1 MTENNVMEFCQ
12 WLVSK
17 KGIDAGNLSEYINN
31 NEEEVLK
38 LAEEFKKPKFKIGG
52 KIEVAAEMFKCGGK
66 AKKKKPVKKCE
77 TGGPQ
82 KIDKDGDNYSLKH
95 TKDGITE
102 HLYLSNNYEGP
113 ASKIA
118 TRTTKMD
125 GSREYSLLDDGV
137 KYHNNDLDT
146 IALRKQ
152 FDKAMATARN
162 VYPSHKKWG
171 ITPWEIS
178 YMAAPE
184 YDLPMRPGIVDKRV
198 YRKVESP
205 SGELREYVVK
215 STTGERTERRT
226 TPDGNVSYIFSG
238 KTFKPGDEM
247 FDRYQSAFKAY
258 GLQKGGEIVNVRRE
272 KPETEDRKNE
282 YKNANPINYIEG
294 YLPDGRKFE
303 KSSNFTYV
311 YDDDIDEIMFR
322 VRENGDSVFSVYPTL
337 RDYNKRFLVF
347 QDNGKWKTSAKLAE
361 PTYISNLQFKDL
373 INRLRESVKNVPSF
387 KDAEKIK

>member
-12 WLVSK
+12 WLISE

-52 KIEVAAEMFKCGGK
+52 KIEAAAEMFKCGGK

-152 FDKAMATARN
+152 FDKAMATSRN

-178 YMAAPE
+178 YMSAPE

-258 GLQKGGEIVNVRRE
+258 GLQKGGEINKE
-272 KPETEDRKNE
+272 SITLGKAKYSGYSDLTGK
-282 YKNANPINYIEG
+282 YKEVAFPSDTTWVYRT
-294 YLPDGRKFE
+294 PDGKME
-303 KSSNFTYV
+303 LTAMPTDYGYGGYK
-311 YDDDIDEIMFR
+311 IEPG
-322 VRENGDSVFSVYPTL
+322 GDSRILTPEEAALL
-337 RDYNKRFLVF
+337 REQVKSRIKNIPHKDY
-347 QDNGKWKTSAKLAE
+347 
-361 PTYISNLQFKDL
+361 L
-373 INRLRESVKNVPSF
+373 INRYGKEMMLPENLKN
-387 KDAEKIK
+387 KK